1 MTIPHV
7 NEDTEQ
13 LVKMQNGTVTLE
25 HSLTIKYEVK
35 HSFITRP
42 DYCIPKYLL

>member
-13 LVKMQNGTVTLE
+13 LVKIQNGTVNSRTQ
-25 HSLTIKYEVK
+25 
-35 HSFITRP
+35 F
-42 DYCIPKYLL
+42 DN

>member
-13 LVKMQNGTVTLE
+13 LVKMQNGTVNSRTQ
-25 HSLTIKYEVK
+25 
-35 HSFITRP
+35 F
-42 DYCIPKYLL
+42 DN